1 MDISPG
7 RLYEWIFIG
16 GDSALRITTDKWSL
30 TVAKASV
37 TAEKPC
43 RTVTMIA
50 TT

>member
-1 MDISPG
+1 MIV
-7 RLYEWIFIG
+7 IIIIII
-16 GDSALRITTDKWSL
+16 ITAFKKTAGQRSL
-30 TVAKASV
+30 TVVKASG